1 MLLRLVP
8 YTLELKHQFTISG
21 NSRSHTPIVLI
32 EFEHEGVVGYG
43 EASLP
48 PYIGETQKSV
58 ISFLSRID
66 FTKYTSPFHLE
77 SILTDVDVLSEG
89 NHAAKAGLD
98 IALHD
103 WLGKRIGQPL
113 HRLFGLDP
121 RKSPRTS
128 FTIGIDSRDAIRSK
142 VREAEEFNI
151 LKVKLGGENDREVIE
166 TIREECATPI
176 RVDINQGWNDREE
189 ALRTIEWLATQG
201 VELVEQ
207 PMQKSRRDDHAW
219 LKERS
224 PLPIIADEAVV
235 RFSDIHNAVGVYDG
249 INIKLMKC
257 TGMREAYRMMSA
269 ARALG
274 LKVML
279 GCMTETSCAISA
291 AAQLAPLADWVD
303 LDGAL
308 LIKNDPFTG
317 ATLEDGRI
325 VPNEMSG
332 IGATKA
338 TQS

>member
-21 NSRSHTPIVLI
+21 SSRSHTPIVLT

-48 PYIGETQKSV
+48 PYIGENQKSV

-66 FTKYTSPFHLE
+66 FSKYSSPFHVE
-77 SILTDVDVLSEG
+77 AILTDIDALGEG
-89 NHAAKAGLD
+89 NHAAKAAVD

-103 WLGKRIGQPL
+103 WIGKRVGQPL
-113 HRLFGLDP
+113 HKLLGLDP
-121 RKSPRTS
+121 RNSPVTS
-128 FTIGIDSRDAIRSK
+128 FTIGMDSRDVIHAK
-142 VREAEEFNI
+142 LREAGEFKL
-151 LKVKLGGENDREVIE
+151 LKIKLGGKNDRELIR
-166 TIREECATPI
+166 TIREVSDTPI
-176 RVDINQGWNDREE
+176 RVDVNQGWNDREE
-189 ALRTIEWLATQG
+189 TLRTIEWLATQG

-207 PMQKSRRDDHAW
+207 PMPKSRRDDHAW
-219 LKERS
+219 LKDRS

-235 RFSDIHNAVGVYDG
+235 RLSDIHNAVGVYDG

-269 ARALG
+269 ARAFS

-291 AAQLAPLADWVD
+291 AAQLAPLADWAD

-325 VPNEMSG
+325 LANELSG
-332 IGATKA
+332 IGVTK
-338 TQS
+338 TLQP